1 MTNISDSLSDPIDLN
16 DSDIEKEFNQ
26 IKNQKSTF
34 STGNG
39 NGNANSVNPAS
50 TKGPVPGQFNSTTNT
65 AMKTNNFGNSF
76 TVKKS
81 PKPIPKGVDFGQDL
95 IGNPRYFSKNNSPI
109 SFEKSNELNSSNSSG
124 NIDNTKSLNTDV
136 YKRLPQYNKG
146 LNQKQNTKNENKSEK
161 DELISDEF
169 SDDDEDDDENDDD
182 EDDFSND
189 SSAGSSNDE
198 SVAKYKGQ
206 KKNGEKGNG
215 VFGKKNQNVEYNKYQ
230 ELTQSEIYARKEELL
245 LELEKLKEK
254 GIRVEKEYDIT
265 SDLSEMERTYLRLK
279 NKKDQTAAIK
289 LMKKVLMGLVSGTEY
304 VNQKFNKDNVDLDGW
319 TENVLLNITDYDEIF
334 EELYDKYKTKFAV
347 APEIKLFMT
356 LFGSAFTFHMSKV
369 LANKFSSGP
378 SFTHNPNAN
387 VNNNMNDG
395 HNTNSFEQ
403 NDYNNNQV
411 NQGFQDLKMGA
422 RNNTNLNP
430 QKKNFTINKPS
441 LVTQNNVNVQ
451 NNKINNNNSR
461 NQQLSR
467 NLSHIFN
474 DSTGANK
481 NNDDLDDII
490 KEMEHN
496 QNQNNLDIPT
506 EDDDGG
512 FNEILSDSVNDF
524 SELNEIQQQQQQPKN
539 LVL

>member
-1 MTNISDSLSDPIDLN
+1 MTNISDSLSDSINLN
-16 DSDIEKEFNQ
+16 DSDIENEFNQ

-34 STGNG
+34 GLSSGNG
-39 NGNANSVNPAS
+39 QNLGGGTGQANS
-50 TKGPVPGQFNSTTNT
+50 QFNSNVNT
-65 AMKTNNFGNSF
+65 SMKTNGFGNSF
-76 TVKKS
+76 AIKKS

-109 SFEKSNELNSSNSSG
+109 SFEKSNELNGSNSSG
-124 NIDNTKSLNTDV
+124 NIDNTKSLNIDV

-146 LNQKQNTKNENKSEK
+146 KNQKQNVKNNNKSEK
-161 DELISDEF
+161 DEIISDEF
-169 SDDDEDDDENDDD
+169 SDEDEDDEDENEEE

-189 SSAGSSNDE
+189 SSANSSDDE

-206 KKNGEKGNG
+206 KKNGEKGSG

-265 SDLSEMERTYLRLK
+265 SDLSEMERTYMRLK

-304 VNQKFNKDNVDLDGW
+304 VNQRFNKDNVDLDGW

-369 LANKFSSGP
+369 LANKFSSAP
-378 SFTHNPNAN
+378 SFTNNQTAN
-387 VNNNMNDG
+387 VGNNMNNG
-395 HNTNSFEQ
+395 HNVNVNHYDQSNFNGVQTNQ
-403 NDYNNNQV
+403 NFKDY
-411 NQGFQDLKMGA
+411 KMGGGE
-422 RNNTNLNP
+422 NSIP
-430 QKKNFTINKPS
+430 QKNNFTMNKPS
-441 LVTQNNVNVQ
+441 AMTQNNMNLQ
-451 NNKINNNNSR
+451 NNKMTNNNNNNNR
-461 NQQLSR
+461 NQQLTR
-467 NLSHIFN
+467 NLSNIFN
-474 DSTGANK
+474 DSTRTNK
-481 NNDDLDDII
+481 NNDDLDEII
-490 KEMEHN
+490 KEMEKN

-512 FNEILSDSVNDF
+512 FNEILSDSVNDL
-524 SELNEIQQQQQQPKN
+524 SELNEIQQPKN